1 MVVGEQGP
9 VLTGH
14 SLMETVTLTTANRMA
29 LAILDL
35 RCMLESD
42 DPHGD
47 RIEMSDLIRDYLQD
61 LQLTFQPMMLERNEI
76 VRMDTDQDQETL
88 IVAHRQ
94 ESELVRLQ
102 LIHISPAMVQMVEDE
117 MIAHHGIE
125 MIGLPEI
132 GKTGRHETEKTDR
145 ENEEEMTEM
154 TGDMIGTAR
163 D

>member
-1 MVVGEQGP
+1 
-9 VLTGH
+9 
-14 SLMETVTLTTANRMA
+14 
-29 LAILDL
+29 
-35 RCMLESD
+35 
-42 DPHGD
+42 
-47 RIEMSDLIRDYLQD
+47 
-61 LQLTFQPMMLERNEI
+61 MMLERNEI